1 MKPARVLYQTIS
13 DWGVGDELALRGSIA
28 LMEEQLPGHLK
39 FFADSSPDL
48 QHVPCKERT
57 SDIWGTRWP
66 SIEFDLVVHSGGN
79 CWTGAGH
86 DDLEAAVAQRGWPV
100 IYLGVGMANH
110 PVNEAVLRDSMK
122 HVRLFIGRDEIA
134 RGHAARLG
142 AKNAHCIC
150 CPSFFLDA
158 ETKAN
163 GPVGLVFQ
171 GLGEIPSHSCY
182 NPDIFAGEV
191 GLFRRVSAAKP
202 TRIIC
207 HFIGDYAEAMKQFPE
222 YADRIVYSRVI
233 DDYIRWYSECSKI
246 MSMRFHG
253 AYLGAAL
260 GLPTVCLK
268 AKMLKCEA
276 LKHIAIPVV
285 HPDAV
290 RSDDLGGFSNPAET
304 EKLKAQYGA
313 EVRQLLKEAVA

>member
-1 MKPARVLYQTIS
+1 V
-13 DWGVGDELALRGSIA
+13 WG
-28 LMEEQLPGHLK
+28 K
-39 FFADSSPDL
+39 
-48 QHVPCKERT
+48 
-57 SDIWGTRWP
+57 RWP
-66 SIEFDLVVHSGGN
+66 SIDFDLVVHSGGN
-79 CWTGAGH
+79 CWTGTGH
-86 DDLEAAVAQRGWPV
+86 DVLEAAVAQRGWPV

-110 PVNEAVLRDSMK
+110 PVNPATLRESMK
-122 HVRLFIGRDEIA
+122 HVTLFIGRDEIA
-134 RGHAARLG
+134 KGHAVTLG
-142 AKNAHCIC
+142 ATNAHRIC

-158 ETKAN
+158 ETRSD

-171 GLGEIPSHSCY
+171 GLGEIPSHSC
-182 NPDIFAGEV
+182 DKEDVFEGEV
-191 GLFRRVSAAKP
+191 KLFRRMSAVKP

-222 YADRIVYSRVI
+222 YADRMVYSRVL

-276 LKHIAIPVV
+276 LKHIAVPVI
-285 HPDAV
+285 HPDSA
-290 RSDDLGGFSNPAET
+290 RSDDRGEFSNPAET
-304 EKLKAQYGA
+304 EKLKTQYGA
-313 EVRQLLKEAVA
+313 EVRRLLKESVQC